1 MDGRYEFHES
11 DWKLFRK
18 KIVDWQED
26 PMDKLYKE
34 YIALLSEDK
43 ELIIL
48 DVRTRDEY
56 IMGHIKGAIN
66 IPNETISNTKP
77 DLLPD
82 TDKTILVYCQGGMRA
97 GSAVRKLK
105 RMGYK
110 HAYNMGGITSWTGEV
125 VR

>member
-1 MDGRYEFHES
+1 MRIPQ
-11 DWKLFRK
+11 KQALRM
-18 KIVDWQED
+18 ILED
-26 PMDKLYKE
+26 T
-34 YIALLSEDK
+34 

-77 DLLPD
+77 YLLPD

>member
-26 PMDKLYKE
+26 HMDKLNKE

-43 ELIIL
+43 DASEKFWTLHDRI
-48 DVRTRDEY
+48 
-56 IMGHIKGAIN
+56 
-66 IPNETISNTKP
+66 
-77 DLLPD
+77 
-82 TDKTILVYCQGGMRA
+82 GGMRA

-110 HAYNMGGITSWTGEV
+110 HAYNMGGITSWTGEI

>member
-1 MDGRYEFHES
+1 MRIS
-11 DWKLFRK
+11 QK
-18 KIVDWQED
+18 Q
-26 PMDKLYKE
+26 
-34 YIALLSEDK
+34 ALRMIREDK

-110 HAYNMGGITSWTGEV
+110 HAYNMGGITS
-125 VR
+125 

>member
-11 DWKLFRK
+11 DWKFFRK

-26 PMDKLYKE
+26 H
-34 YIALLSEDK
+34 
-43 ELIIL
+43 
-48 DVRTRDEY
+48 
-56 IMGHIKGAIN
+56 MGHIKGAIN

-77 DLLPD
+77 YLLPD

>member
-1 MDGRYEFHES
+1 MRIPP
-11 DWKLFRK
+11 K
-18 KIVDWQED
+18 Q
-26 PMDKLYKE
+26 
-34 YIALLSEDK
+34 ALRMIREDK

-82 TDKTILVYCQGGMRA
+82 TDKTILVYCQGGMCA

-105 RMGYK
+105 RMDYK
-110 HAYNMGGITSWTGEV
+110 HAYNMDRMTSYLNNVKPKKAELV
-125 VR
+125 LMS

>member
-1 MDGRYEFHES
+1 MRIPQ
-11 DWKLFRK
+11 K
-18 KIVDWQED
+18 Q
-26 PMDKLYKE
+26 
-34 YIALLSEDK
+34 ALRMIQEDK

-48 DVRTRDEY
+48 DVRTKDEY

-110 HAYNMGGITSWTGEV
+110 HAYNMGGITSWTGEI

>member
-1 MDGRYEFHES
+1 MRIS
-11 DWKLFRK
+11 QK
-18 KIVDWQED
+18 Q
-26 PMDKLYKE
+26 
-34 YIALLSEDK
+34 ALRMIQEDK

-82 TDKTILVYCQGGMRA
+82 ADKTILVYCQGGMRA